1 MDQQQVRSF
10 FEESADVLITFA
22 TTYSTLVLEVWEV
35 IVQTF
40 KKWNKLFI
48 AGNGWSAAD
57 AQHRAAELTG
67 RYKSERQ
74 SLPGIALTTDSSALT
89 AIGND
94 FGFEYIF
101 SKQLAGLGQEGDMF
115 VGISTS
121 GNSPNIIE
129 AVQVAKTKKMTTL
142 LLLGKD
148 GWKLKGMGD
157 LEFIVPS
164 NDTAKIQQCHQA
176 LYHTLCQIIDDAF
189 TP

>member
-1 MDQQQVRSF
+1 
-10 FEESADVLITFA
+10 
-22 TTYSTLVLEVWEV
+22 
-35 IVQTF
+35 
-40 KKWNKLFI
+40 
-48 AGNGWSAAD
+48 
-57 AQHRAAELTG
+57 
-67 RYKSERQ
+67 
-74 SLPGIALTTDSSALT
+74 LTTDSSALT

-148 GWKLKGMGD
+148 G
-157 LEFIVPS
+157 
-164 NDTAKIQQCHQA
+164 
-176 LYHTLCQIIDDAF
+176 
-189 TP
+189 